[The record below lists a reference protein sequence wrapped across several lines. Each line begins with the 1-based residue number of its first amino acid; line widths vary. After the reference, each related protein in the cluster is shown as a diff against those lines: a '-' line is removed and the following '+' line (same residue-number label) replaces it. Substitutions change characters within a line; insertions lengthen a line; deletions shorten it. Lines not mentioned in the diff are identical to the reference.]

1 MNINNDLIK
10 IETINDITYL
20 KFKKLEEYSNIEHAF
35 YIGKKLDFKTRDI
48 NKNNIK
54 DNYKNYETFLNLFN
68 LDYKDCIQPIYEHSY
83 YRIYFRRVWSELHCT
98 CYA

>member
-10 IETINDITYL
+10 IETINDITYI
-20 KFKKLEEYSNIEHAF
+20 KFKKLEEYCNIEHAF

-54 DNYKNYETFLNLFN
+54 DNYKNYETFLNLFKKTHFS
-68 LDYKDCIQPIYEHSY
+68 LLSLFYG
-83 YRIYFRRVWSELHCT
+83 F
-98 CYA
+98 